1 MIKKLITKFIFLLVF
16 MLSGSFCFSQR
27 DTSVSFES
35 KTLEMRKLRKQIDK
49 NKPTQTTNRTTSYAD
64 GGLVS
69 FTPKSPNSSLTTSIN
84 ITAGTIPPKI
94 YNYEYA
100 TDMCSMLGPSNQITS
115 DGYYEWDVSYDN
127 GTTWQLGAA
136 GQGSSLQLGVVTQSA
151 LYRRYCYPW
160 DPQGSINNGCGPF
173 YSNVITINVASA
185 PVNGVNG
192 GGISISS
199 STSNNCL
206 GRTVTL
212 SSTTDAS
219 TTTNT
224 PIIYQWQQKITG
236 ASGYTDIPN
245 TNTSSYVA
253 TNITTTT
260 TFRRKATDALNNV
273 GYSNEE
279 EVLPLMIASSLSIIN
294 NSNVSITCGSV
305 ILYSQ
310 STNVSNFNWQKENNG
325 IYENILGATQ
335 STYTAT
341 TSGNYRVI
349 GNAEC
354 NNSIIV
360 SNICSVNIL
369 SNTPP
374 GNPNE
379 FGTGIWRFYGF
390 EGVSNDINLNVY
402 KGFYDNDVPTN
413 PNNFY
418 TQDHWNEFSVPSN
431 LATNTPYTTD
441 WYGCNMPNE
450 NSLTVIAKRKGFD
463 CGSYNLWLKVRS
475 GDRLKLV
482 VDGTVVIETYT
493 APPGFSNEYLSSPIT
508 LNANSTI
515 EVWTS
520 SSNAGT
526 FINFEARRISG
537 TNLLGGTISPST
549 QTLTTGA
556 TPALLANAT
565 NPTGGNGSSYL
576 YQWEQSNQFIG
587 PFTEIT
593 NATGNSLQL
602 GALNQTTYYRR
613 KTYQAGCSY
622 GAYSNV
628 STITLPQIVTITGG
642 SITINSSTTNICP
655 GSSVSFSN
663 QTSATSTNSGTI
675 TYQWQENVTGSSG
688 YVDIP
693 NANTDNYTATNVTQ
707 NTTFRRKA
715 TDALNNIGYSNQ
727 ITLSVIVSSPSL
739 IITNNSSVSSSCGNV
754 ILNAQASG
762 VLNLQWQKENNGIYE
777 NILGAT
783 QSTYTASTSGNYRIV
798 GNAQCTNAVIVSNIC
813 SVTIL
818 SNATGNSLDFGTGI
832 WRFYGFEG
840 VSNDVN
846 LNVYKGFYDN
856 DVPTNPNNVYTQ
868 DHWNAF
874 TAPSNL
880 ATNTPYTSDWYGCTM
895 TNYDNLTVIAKRK
908 GFDCG
913 SYNLWVRVGSGD
925 RLKLIVDGT
934 VIRETYTAA
943 PGFSNEYLS
952 APITLN
958 ANSTI
963 EVWTSSSTAGTFI
976 NFEARRISGTNLL
989 GGTISPSTQTLTTGA
1004 TPTLLNNATNPTG
1017 GNGTSYLY
1025 QWEQSN
1031 QFIGP
1036 FTEIANATNNSLQLG
1051 ALYQTTYYRRKT
1063 YQSGC
1068 SYGAYSNVATITLPQ
1083 LLPITGG
1090 SITLNGA
1097 TNNICSG
1104 SSPALIANEN
1114 AAANGS
1120 GSYTY
1125 VWQESID
1132 NGNQWTNIRFSNSIS
1147 YQPPVLSASI
1157 KYRRKV
1163 TDNNLNTV
1171 AYSNEISFIVNS
1183 CFVILTG
1190 GTISYNNNNTIVCA
1204 NSNLSSINNTTTAS
1218 GGAPL
1223 YTYEWQIKNA
1233 NTNIWYNIPN
1243 SNTLNYQPAAITNTT
1258 VYRRKVTDESGS
1270 IAYSNEIVLTEAT
1283 NNTVL
1288 TAGTITADLLVCNN
1302 NNTPLIENLS
1312 AATNGASAYGLTYTW
1327 EQLQNGNWVAI
1338 SNASSTAASL
1348 QNATFIQA
1356 LTNVSGSYRRK
1367 ATDFCGNTSYSNEAT
1382 VRIQFLTPG
1391 NIAAGQSSVY
1401 VGQTPGL
1408 ITNQIEPG
1416 TGSIN
1421 NTPIVT
1427 EITWLQ
1433 SSNSGNSWTI
1443 INGANGLNY
1452 QPSSLAQT
1460 TYFKRVAKE
1469 ALCNITGESNTI
1481 VLTVNSIPTSFNGGI
1496 IQATTT
1502 CIQTENSP
1510 GIIEPLSG
1518 NNLGGNAPYS
1528 YSWEMNNNGTW
1539 TVISGA
1545 NLASYTPDNLTV
1557 TTSFRRK
1564 VTDASNNTAYSNT
1577 ITINVQFQQLKAG
1590 IIGKSVVVCPN
1601 INDTFFYEIVAA
1613 CGGYGNLNYQWEISN
1628 SAGIWTVLSNS
1639 NSANYTLSNIT
1650 ADCKIRR
1657 RVFDGCGNSAYTNE
1671 VDVFIYPQLVAGT
1684 ISPSL
1689 QTVCTSNSQTP
1700 QILQLLQNYHYTNG
1714 NVSYQWQIAN
1724 SSNGPWTNIISAKS
1738 ASYLP
1743 KPLNGTFYYRLRV
1756 TSSVC
1761 NYVGY
1766 TNIAVVTGNN
1776 FCKTAS
1782 APISKKK

>member
-16 MLSGSFCFSQR
+16 LLSGSFCFSQR
-27 DTSVSFES
+27 DTSANFES
-35 KTLEMRKLRKQIDK
+35 KILEMRKLRKQIDK
-49 NKPTQTTNRTTSYAD
+49 NKPTQITNRTTFFAD

-69 FTPKSPNSSLTTSIN
+69 FMPKGPNSGVTSMVSIG
-84 ITAGTIPPKI
+84 AGTVPPKI

-100 TDMCSMLGPSNQITS
+100 TDMCSMSGPSNQITNE
-115 DGYYEWDVSYDN
+115 GFYEWDVSYDN
-127 GTTWQLGAA
+127 GVTWQLGAA
-136 GQGSSLQLGVVTQSA
+136 GIGSSLQLGIVTRSA

-173 YSNVITINVASA
+173 YSNIITINVA
-185 PVNGVNG
+185 VNG
-192 GGISISS
+192 GSII
-199 STSNNCL
+199 TTNQLTNICL
-206 GRTVTL
+206 GSTVSFLNQT
-212 SSTTDAS
+212 SAISTNSGLIT
-219 TTTNT
+219 
-224 PIIYQWQQKITG
+224 YQWQEKV
-236 ASGYTDIPN
+236 SGSSNFVDISN
-245 TNTSSYVA
+245 A
-253 TNITTTT
+253 TNDNYNAPNITQNT
-260 TFRRKATDALNNV
+260 TFRRKATDVLNNT
-273 GYSNEE
+273 GYSNEINISL
-279 EVLPLMIASSLSIIN
+279 VQNSSLTITN
-294 NSNVSITCGSV
+294 NNNIVSSTGNVV
-305 ILYSQ
+305 LYSQ
-310 STNVSNFNWQKENNG
+310 SVGVINLQWQKENNG
-325 IYENILGATQ
+325 IFENIPGATQ
-335 STYTAT
+335 SNYTAS
-341 TSGNYRVI
+341 TSGVYRVT
-349 GNAEC
+349 GNQQC
-354 NNSIIV
+354 SNNTIQ
-360 SNICSVNIL
+360 SNQCTLTIL
-369 SNTPP
+369 PSSS
-374 GNPNE
+374 E
-379 FGTGIWRFYGF
+379 FGIGIWRIHGY
-390 EGVSNDINLNVY
+390 EGTNSNADLNIY

-418 TQDHWNEFSVPSN
+418 TQDHWN
-431 LATNTPYTTD
+431 
-441 WYGCNMPNE
+441 
-450 NSLTVIAKRKGFD
+450 
-463 CGSYNLWLKVRS
+463 
-475 GDRLKLV
+475 
-482 VDGTVVIETYT
+482 
-493 APPGFSNEYLSSPIT
+493 
-508 LNANSTI
+508 
-515 EVWTS
+515 
-520 SSNAGT
+520 
-526 FINFEARRISG
+526 
-537 TNLLGGTISPST
+537 
-549 QTLTTGA
+549 
-556 TPALLANAT
+556 
-565 NPTGGNGSSYL
+565 
-576 YQWEQSNQFIG
+576 
-587 PFTEIT
+587 
-593 NATGNSLQL
+593 
-602 GALNQTTYYRR
+602 
-613 KTYQAGCSY
+613 
-622 GAYSNV
+622 AY
-628 STITLPQIVTITGG
+628 
-642 SITINSSTTNICP
+642 
-655 GSSVSFSN
+655 
-663 QTSATSTNSGTI
+663 
-675 TYQWQENVTGSSG
+675 
-688 YVDIP
+688 
-693 NANTDNYTATNVTQ
+693 
-707 NTTFRRKA
+707 
-715 TDALNNIGYSNQ
+715 
-727 ITLSVIVSSPSL
+727 
-739 IITNNSSVSSSCGNV
+739 
-754 ILNAQASG
+754 
-762 VLNLQWQKENNGIYE
+762 
-777 NILGAT
+777 
-783 QSTYTASTSGNYRIV
+783 
-798 GNAQCTNAVIVSNIC
+798 
-813 SVTIL
+813 
-818 SNATGNSLDFGTGI
+818 
-832 WRFYGFEG
+832 
-840 VSNDVN
+840 
-846 LNVYKGFYDN
+846 
-856 DVPTNPNNVYTQ
+856 
-868 DHWNAF
+868 

-880 ATNTPYTSDWYGCTM
+880 AANTPFTTEWYGTTM
-895 TNYDNLTVIAKRK
+895 TNYSSVTVIAKRK

-1004 TPTLLNNATNPTG
+1004 TPTLLNNATNPSG
-1017 GNGTSYLY
+1017 GNESNYLY

-1036 FTEIANATNNSLQLG
+1036 FSEIANATNNSLQLG

-1068 SYGAYSNVATITLPQ
+1068 SYGTYSNVATITLPQ
-1083 LLPITGG
+1083 LLPISGG

-1097 TNNICSG
+1097 TTNICSG
-1104 SSPALIANEN
+1104 SSPALIANES
-1114 AAANGS
+1114 AASNGS

-1132 NGNQWTNIRFSNSIS
+1132 NGNQWTNIRNSNSSS
-1147 YQPPVLSASI
+1147 YQPLALTVSK

-1163 TDNNLNTV
+1163 IDNNLNTV
-1171 AYSNEISFIVNS
+1171 AYSNEISYIVNS
-1183 CFVILTG
+1183 CFVFLTG
-1190 GTISYNNNNTIVCA
+1190 GTISYNNTNTIVCA
-1204 NSNLSSINNTTTAS
+1204 NSNLSSINNATAAS

-1348 QNATFIQA
+1348 QNATFIQP
-1356 LTNVSGSYRRK
+1356 LTNLSGSYRRK

-1391 NIAAGQSSVY
+1391 NIAVGQSSVY

-1460 TYFKRVAKE
+1460 TYFKRVTKE
-1469 ALCNITGESNTI
+1469 VLCNITGESNTI
-1481 VLTVNSIPTSFNGGI
+1481 VITVNSIPTSFNGGI
-1496 IQATTT
+1496 IQAANT
-1502 CIQTENSP
+1502 CIQTGNNP

-1545 NLASYTPDNLTV
+1545 NLASYTPDNLSA

-1564 VTDASNNTAYSNT
+1564 VTDASNSTAYSNT

-1613 CGGYGNLNYQWEISN
+1613 CGGYGNLSYQWEISN
-1628 SAGIWTVLSNS
+1628 SVGIWTVLSNS

-1724 SSNGPWTNIISAKS
+1724 SSNGPWTNINSAKS
-1738 ASYLP
+1738 ASYVP